1 MTRAPFAP
9 ILSALAMVSAPP
21 LPAQTPPSN
30 MTIAV
35 NDADLRDILRAA
47 TTETNL
53 NLIFEPGLDTR
64 VQGLNLKGM
73 GLQEILDDVL
83 PRLGMFCTRTGR
95 NLYIQKSDENLRF
108 YHVDLL
114 AIARGGTKTFQVN
127 ASGQAAQ
134 KGSGGVSNSSAYT
147 STVQVGVGN
156 DPWAEL
162 ENGLMLLI
170 FGKTADRPT
179 ASSANSNLPASRG
192 YSGDGK
198 SVLIQPGSGVV
209 MVQGGPAIQKRV
221 EAFLKETQQRSQRQ
235 VQLEARIV
243 EVQLGND
250 SQMGVNW
257 NNLLSTSQTRSSF
270 ATGATTNPNL
280 PPNAGL
286 LTLVAQA
293 GRVQAVLTAL
303 ASDNRIKV
311 LSSPRLSTLNNQKA
325 ILRVVTEQPFFTLTG
340 QITPGGTGSAPIVTQ
355 SVETTIVPS
364 GIILD
369 IQPQIGDD
377 GYITLAVNPSV
388 STVVSTTLEPAVLN
402 TNQPAGSAPV
412 VNRRDLDA
420 IVRVK
425 SGETLVLAGIIQ
437 TNENDTNRGVPWL
450 RNVPILGKLFAKDE
464 KSKSRSELAIFI
476 TPTLMEDSDQIS
488 IANMESQRRLKE
500 AEAPLNPPPVPAK
513 VDPKVP

>member
-1 MTRAPFAP
+1 
-9 ILSALAMVSAPP
+9 
-21 LPAQTPPSN
+21 

-114 AIARGGTKTFQVN
+114 AMARNGTKTFQVN
-127 ASGQAAQ
+127 ASGQAVQ
-134 KGSGGVSNSSAYT
+134 GGGTGTSNSSAYT
-147 STVQVGVGN
+147 STVQVGLGN

-162 ENGLMLLI
+162 ENGLMLLV
-170 FGKTADRPT
+170 FGKPVDRP
-179 ASSANSNLPASRG
+179 ASGAGGNLPMSRG
-192 YSGDGK
+192 FSADGK
-198 SVLIQPGSGVV
+198 SLLIEPGSGVV

-221 EAFLKETQQRSQRQ
+221 ELFLKETQQRGQRQ

-243 EVQLGND
+243 EVTLDND

-257 NNLLSTSQTRSSF
+257 NSLLSRSGPKSSL
-270 ATGATTNPNL
+270 TTTANSNANL
-280 PPNAGL
+280 AGGL
-286 LTLVAQA
+286 LTLVAQS

-303 ASDNRIKV
+303 AADDRLKV

-325 ILRVVTEQPFFTLTG
+325 ILRVVTEQPFFSITS
-340 QITPGGTGSAPIVTQ
+340 QVTPGSGFGGDIKTETVT
-355 SVETTIVPS
+355 STIVPN

-377 GYITLAVNPSV
+377 GNITLAVNPSV
-388 STVVSTTLEPAVLN
+388 SQIVDTLSAVSLLN
-402 TNQPAGSAPV
+402 AGGILASLPV

-425 SGETLVLAGIIQ
+425 SGDTLVLAGIIQ
-437 TNENDTNRGVPWL
+437 TKENTSNTGVPWL
-450 RNVPILGKLFAKDE
+450 RNVPLLGSLFSRDQKT
-464 KSKSRSELAIFI
+464 KSRTELAIFI
-476 TPTLMEDSDQIS
+476 TPTLMEDSNQIATARLDS
-488 IANMESQRRLKE
+488 ERRITEAGADLK
-500 AEAPLNPPPVPAK
+500 PPPP
-513 VDPKVP
+513 PKGTERKQP

>member
-1 MTRAPFAP
+1 
-9 ILSALAMVSAPP
+9 
-21 LPAQTPPSN
+21 

-47 TTETNL
+47 TADTDL

-73 GLQEILDDVL
+73 RLEEILDDIL

-95 NLYIQKSDENLRF
+95 NLYIQKSDANLRF

-114 AIARGGTKTFQVN
+114 AMSRGGSKTFQVN
-127 ASGQAAQ
+127 ASGQTAQ
-134 KGSGGVSNSSAYT
+134 KAGNSGGNTSAYT
-147 STVQVGVGN
+147 STVQVGLGN

-170 FGKTADRPT
+170 FGKTVDRPAG
-179 ASSANSNLPASRG
+179 ASGTSNLPVTRG
-192 YSGDGK
+192 YSADGK
-198 SVLIQPGSGVV
+198 SLLIQPGSGVV
-209 MVQGGPAIQKRV
+209 MVQGDPATQKRV
-221 EAFLKETQQRSQRQ
+221 EAFLKETQERSQRQ

-243 EVQLGND
+243 EVTLNND

-257 NNLLSTSQTRSSF
+257 NNLLSTTQTRSSF
-270 ATGATTNPNL
+270 NAGATVNPNL
-280 PPNAGL
+280 PASAGL
-286 LTLVAQA
+286 LTLVAQS

-303 ASDNRIKV
+303 ATDNRIKV
-311 LSSPRLSTLNNQKA
+311 LSAPRLSTLNNQKA
-325 ILRVVTEQPFFTLTG
+325 ILRVVTEQPYFTTSG
-340 QITPGGTGSAPIVTQ
+340 QITPGGVGSTPIATQ

-388 STVVSTTLEPAVLN
+388 STVVSTAQEPTLFN
-402 TNQPAGSAPV
+402 SNQPAGSAPV

-425 SGETLVLAGIIQ
+425 SGETLVLAGIMQ
-437 TNENDTNRGVPWL
+437 TTESNTNRGVPWL
-450 RNVPILGKLFAKDE
+450 RNVPVIGSLFSKDE
-464 KSKSRSELAIFI
+464 KSRSRSELAIFI
-476 TPTLMEDSDQIS
+476 TPTLMEDALEIGTASRAS
-488 IANMESQRRLKE
+488 EKRLTE
-500 AEAPLNPPPVPAK
+500 AGAQVNPPPPPAK
-513 VDPKVP
+513 ADPKLP